1 MMLGIGLC
9 VPIGD
14 FMKHIYYIKQQSL
27 IFNLKTK
34 AVKAIGIYTAQLPP
48 KTPDKHRPYSYLK

>member
-1 MMLGIGLC
+1 VKGAT
-9 VPIGD
+9 IGD